1 MNVVIPEIGM
11 TSLSGLMSVRLSHQE
26 APAQQPAG
34 TDPIR
39 VVKAEHSKFPA
50 AKQEEEALWVQA
62 KQDPAPRPAVGATP
76 CVRGGHG
83 IP

>member
-34 TDPIR
+34 SIR
-39 VVKAEHSKFPA
+39 LVKRSTASSQPPSRKRKRYGCKPNKIRPRDRPSAPHPA
-50 AKQEEEALWVQA
+50 
-62 KQDPAPRPAVGATP
+62 
-76 CVRGGHG
+76 
-83 IP
+83 

>member
-1 MNVVIPEIGM
+1 MSDVIPEIGM

-34 TDPIR
+34 PIR
-39 VVKAEHSKFPA
+39 LVKRSTAKFPA